1 MGVQQCVTPADM
13 QLFDRDGQSL
23 RAIGQGLLS
32 RPSGVCVDSRGRVYV
47 ASNTTHSVVVLDGAG
62 AGTLLADIA
71 VPGRPLGVLVTRAGQ
86 IVVTLEGGPSAA
98 LVVLS

>member
-32 RPSGVCVDSRGRVYV
+32 NPHGVCVDSRGRVYV
-47 ASNTTHSVVVLDGAG
+47 ASNGNGCVVVLDGRSG
-62 AGTLLADIA
+62 SQLAKVA
-71 VPGRPLGVLVTRAGQ
+71 VPNPWGVLVTRAGK
-86 IVVTLEGGPSAA
+86 VVVSAGSG
-98 LVVLS
+98 LMILQ